1 MHNKGFDVFT
11 LGKWARCRWIA
22 ALHACTRPGLMGVYV
37 SDTIPWPMHV
47 ACVSVTEW
55 VLPCHVHS
63 FHACLHVTYVQSSAR
78 TRVNPLPR
86 KEQTTPRL
94 AYMAP
99 QDTPWWTC
107 LQIDCTCVRRCT
119 VLGQA
124 SSPTSSVAGVLK
136 LLSMRA
142 PNRLHH
148 ELTIFSN
155 T

>member
-1 MHNKGFDVFT
+1 MYSLLENGHDVDESLLCMH
-11 LGKWARCRWIA
+11 ARDP
-22 ALHACTRPGLMGVYV
+22 ALWMYV

-47 ACVSVTEW
+47 SVTEW
-55 VLPCHVHS
+55 VLPCQVHS
-63 FHACLHVTYVQSSAR
+63 FHACLHVTYVQSSAS